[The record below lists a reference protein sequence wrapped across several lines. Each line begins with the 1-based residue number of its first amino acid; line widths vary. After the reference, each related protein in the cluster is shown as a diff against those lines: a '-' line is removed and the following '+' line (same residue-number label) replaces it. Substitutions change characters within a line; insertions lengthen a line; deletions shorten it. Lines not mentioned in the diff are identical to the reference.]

1 VAGRRYLIAIVIL
14 LSRGKPVISMDRRF
28 YYCKNHATQI
38 GVYMNRKRITQIVLT
53 LTITGILSVFAVNLV
68 PDRIQLRDP
77 IPHVS
82 SVAEPEFLR
91 TMHSMFEG
99 DVVTGHSI
107 QTLVNGNEIF
117 PPMLDAIRQAK
128 VSVNFVTYIYWSGE
142 TALAFANALAQK
154 SREGVPVR
162 VLVDFVGS
170 VQFDEDIIAI
180 MTKAGVAFER
190 FRPLRW
196 YTLDRINYRTHRKLL
211 VVDGRIGFTGGVGIA
226 DKWLGD
232 ARNPDEWRDN
242 HYRVEGPAVADMQAA
257 FAENWIEAT
266 GEVLQG
272 DRFYPELRDAG
283 EVRVQHVKSSPSGGA
298 KAMHQMLM
306 MAMAGATQN
315 IRIAMAYFVPDDVAI
330 RQLLDARLRGV
341 KIEIILPSDQTDVPT
356 VRYASRYFWGELLE
370 AGIRIY
376 EYQPTMYHPKV
387 LIVDALWA
395 TIGSTNLDER
405 SFRLNDES
413 NLNIYDER
421 FAQTQIDI
429 FNADLRLSR
438 RVTLEDWENRSW
450 WAKTKDWTASWL
462 RTQL

>member
-1 VAGRRYLIAIVIL
+1 M
-14 LSRGKPVISMDRRF
+14 S
-28 YYCKNHATQI
+28 
-38 GVYMNRKRITQIVLT
+38 RKRIAQIVLA
-53 LTITGILSVFAVNLV
+53 LTITGIVSVITVNLM
-68 PDRIQLRDP
+68 PARTQLRDP

-82 SVAEPEFLR
+82 SVAEPQFLR
-91 TMHSMFEG
+91 TMHSMFQG
-99 DVVTGHSI
+99 DILTGNSI
-107 QTLVNGNEIF
+107 QTLVNGDEIF
-117 PPMLDAIRQAK
+117 PPMLDAIRKAK
-128 VSVNFVTYIYWSGE
+128 VSVNFATYIYWSGE
-142 TALAFANALAQK
+142 TAVAFANALAQK

-170 VQFDEDIIAI
+170 IQFDEDIIAI
-180 MTKAGVAFER
+180 MTEAGVAFER
-190 FRPLRW
+190 FRPLHW

-211 VVDGRIGFTGGVGIA
+211 IVDGRVGFTGGVGIA
-226 DKWLGD
+226 DEWLGD
-232 ARNPDEWRDN
+232 ARNSDEWRDN

-272 DRFYPELRDAG
+272 NSFYPELKDAG
-283 EVRVQHVKSSPSGGA
+283 NLRVQHVKSSPSGGA

-330 RQLLDARLRGV
+330 QQLLDASSRGV
-341 KIEIILPSDQTDVPT
+341 VIEIILPGGQTDVPI
-356 VRYASRYFWGELLE
+356 VRHASRYFWGELLE
-370 AGIRIY
+370 AGIRIF

-387 LIVDALWA
+387 LIVDALWT

-413 NLNIYDER
+413 NLNVYDET

-438 RVTLEDWENRSW
+438 RVTLEEWKSRTWLEK
-450 WAKTKDWTASWL
+450 AKDWTASWL